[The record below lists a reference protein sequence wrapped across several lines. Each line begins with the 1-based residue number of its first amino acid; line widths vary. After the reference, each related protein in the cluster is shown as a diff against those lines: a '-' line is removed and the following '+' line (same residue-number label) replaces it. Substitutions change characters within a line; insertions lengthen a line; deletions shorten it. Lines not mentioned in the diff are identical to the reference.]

1 MQNNLLSGPNLQL
14 RALEP
19 HDIDLLYEWENDTS
33 IWKVSNTLTPFSKFQ
48 MEEYVLSSQ
57 NDIFISR
64 QLRLM
69 IDLVAPI
76 DLKKSVG
83 TVDLFDFDPFHFRAG
98 VGIMIRKA
106 GRNKGYAREAM
117 EIMIRYAFDT
127 LRLHQLYCNI
137 SPENKSSLHLFEKL
151 GFTRCGVKRD
161 WINDGTQWNEEWMFQ
176 LINANE

>member
-1 MQNNLLSGPNLQL
+1 MTNNLLSGPNLQL

-48 MEEYVLSSQ
+48 MEEYVLSAQ

-76 DLKKSVG
+76 DQKKSVG

-98 VGIMIRKA
+98 VGIMIRES

-151 GFTRCGVKRD
+151 GFARCGVKRD
-161 WINDGTQWNEEWMFQ
+161 WINDGTQWKEEWMLQ
-176 LINANE
+176 LINAHE